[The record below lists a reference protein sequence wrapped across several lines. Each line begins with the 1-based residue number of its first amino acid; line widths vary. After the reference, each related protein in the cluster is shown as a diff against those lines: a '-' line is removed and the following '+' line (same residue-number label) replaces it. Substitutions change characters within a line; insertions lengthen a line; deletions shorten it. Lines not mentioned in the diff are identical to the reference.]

1 MKKIFYTA
9 ILILMAGMLVG
20 CASTASPTTTSKS
33 RKSSENK
40 IYNGVYDKTISDVYD
55 DIYWKKSSYGG
66 IVALAIDEGK
76 ILELRKPSDP
86 DRDPRIQN
94 TFNKLINSPKI
105 SGRDFMKILACQHFF
120 RPRWEFGSKTQTP
133 FFTLRDFLNE
143 KEINGKNPF
152 TGKIIN
158 NTNETLKLFLCFAGT
173 IDDERNF
180 YFEVPPHEERF
191 FKISRSSELSEN
203 YFGIS
208 DKVGQNNRLLTWI
221 GKENPEDK
229 YGESASGIEY
239 DLQAGYARYIF
250 DNYSFEMTFDEET
263 YDDNLNSWVLN
274 WNYWT
279 LVPHYEVDESALT
292 NPLSREEVNQRFN
305 MRF

>member
-1 MKKIFYTA
+1 MKKIILTA
-9 ILILMAGMLVG
+9 VAVLMAGMLAG
-20 CASTASPTTTSKS
+20 CASTSGVANMSKTSNKS
-33 RKSSENK
+33 NK
-40 IYNGVYDKTISDVYD
+40 TPFNGVYDKTISDVYD
-55 DIYWKKSSYGG
+55 DVYWKKSSYGG

-94 TFNKLINSPKI
+94 TFNKLINSPEI

-120 RPRWEFGSKTQTP
+120 RPRWEFGSETQTT
-133 FFTLRDFLNE
+133 FYTLRDFLNE
-143 KEINGKNPF
+143 KPINGQTPF

-173 IDDERNF
+173 IEDERNYF
-180 YFEVPPHEERF
+180 FEVPPHEERF
-191 FKISRSSELSEN
+191 FKISRSIDLNEN

-208 DKVGQNNRLLTWI
+208 DKVGQNNRLLAWI
-221 GKENPEDK
+221 GKENPENK
-229 YGESASGIEY
+229 NGESASGIEY
-239 DLQAGYARYIF
+239 DLQAGYAKYIF

-263 YDDNLNSWVLN
+263 YDDNLNSWVSN

-279 LVPHYEVDESALT
+279 LVPHYEVEDDALT
-292 NPLSREEVNQRFN
+292 NPLSRDEVKKQFN

>member
-1 MKKIFYTA
+1 MKRITFTA
-9 ILILMAGMLVG
+9 ILILMVGLLIG
-20 CASTASPTTTSKS
+20 CASTASTTTTSKS
-33 RKSSENK
+33 RKRSGNK

-55 DIYWKKSSYGG
+55 DVYWKKSSYGG

-158 NTNETLKLFLCFAGT
+158 NTNETLKLFFFFVGT
-173 IDDERNF
+173 DDKNF
-180 YFEVPPHEERF
+180 LYFEVPPHEEKF
-191 FKISRSSELSEN
+191 FKIPRRGDSNECSFS
-203 YFGIS
+203 IS
-208 DKVGQNNRLLTWI
+208 DNVNGLRRTLTWI

-279 LVPHYEVDESALT
+279 LVPHYEVDEPALT
-292 NPLSREEVNQRFN
+292 NPLSSEEVKQRFN